1 MTQQNVQIKSRCHTC
16 GLRARM
22 EKKPDSL
29 PARLWRWH
37 TGWCPGWNA
46 YLKELESKGLE
57 VPAVGAKRGLAV

>member
-1 MTQQNVQIKSRCHTC
+1 
-16 GLRARM
+16 M